1 MSVINLG
8 NFGGTLW
15 HSKTPLCEF
24 KFRNDRLDDTAVKVL
39 CYEPFLIPLPM
50 LDYFNNERWHLF
62 FDSQCVPST
71 RHRID
76 EDLLKTGVLT
86 SYNPEQILR
95 YTKGRNDAN
104 HYWVDCDNDTSCW
117 EPWQIAEL
125 RRTNRI

>member
-62 FDSQCVPST
+62 FDS
-71 RHRID
+71 
-76 EDLLKTGVLT
+76 
-86 SYNPEQILR
+86 
-95 YTKGRNDAN
+95 
-104 HYWVDCDNDTSCW
+104 
-117 EPWQIAEL
+117 
-125 RRTNRI
+125 